1 LEKADARLL
10 KLKELLGN
18 NPDKGRKI
26 WANLDP
32 DDMTY
37 ERVMEI
43 LEKFSK
49 NDLSMFINGQ
59 ISEKNS
65 DK

>member
-1 LEKADARLL
+1 LRILNKTELEKADARLL

-49 NDLSMFINGQ
+49 
-59 ISEKNS
+59 K
-65 DK
+65 